1 VRNTYAAHDKC
12 KPDHPLRKVFKRSL
26 DFGFEMT
33 SIERTPV
40 LYYLEE
46 QILCEFIST
55 DNLYKIRDA
64 TGRRLEDIAEMLI
77 EGDVRLNAQSFE
89 REYLVHKH
97 IGDYTLF
104 MLGIFPEA
112 LNRRKGKEFILGSL
126 VIPQADMS
134 EHYELQGRRSYKI
147 ASAFTHKELF
157 LELSSH
163 YPLYRNVLT
172 LTRTYL
178 ESLRDREFLK
188 AKGII
193 GGTE

>member
-1 VRNTYAAHDKC
+1 MQHTTKIN
-12 KPDHPLRKVFKRSL
+12 PEHPLRKLFCRAL
-26 DFGFEMT
+26 DFGFE
-33 SIERTPV
+33 SIRFERTPV
-40 LYYLEE
+40 LYYIEE

-64 TGRRLEDIAEMLI
+64 AGRRLEDIADMLL
-77 EGDVRLNAQSFE
+77 EGDVRLNAQSFD

-126 VIPQADMS
+126 VIPEAEMS
-134 EHYELQGRRSYKI
+134 EHYELQGRRSYQI
-147 ASAFTHKELF
+147 ASAFTLKELF

-163 YPLYRNVLT
+163 YLLYRDVLT

-178 ESLRDREFLK
+178 ESVRNREFLK
-188 AKGII
+188 VKGII
-193 GGTE
+193 G

>member
-1 VRNTYAAHDKC
+1 MQHTTKVN
-12 KPDHPLRKVFKRSL
+12 PDHPLRKLFRRAL
-26 DFGFEMT
+26 YFGFE
-33 SIERTPV
+33 SNLIEPTPV

-55 DNLYKIRDA
+55 NHLYKIRDA
-64 TGRRLEDIAEMLI
+64 SGRRLEDIADMLL
-77 EGDVRLNAQSFE
+77 EGDVRLNAQSFD

-126 VIPQADMS
+126 VVPTADMS
-134 EHYELQGRRSYKI
+134 EHYQLQGRRSYQI
-147 ASAFTHKELF
+147 ASGFTHKELF

-163 YPLYRNVLT
+163 YLRYRDVLT

-178 ESLRDREFLK
+178 ESVRDREFLK

>member
-1 VRNTYAAHDKC
+1 MQRTRRIN
-12 KPDHPLRKVFKRSL
+12 PEHPLRKLFRKAL
-26 DFGFEMT
+26 DFGFEST
-33 SIERTPV
+33 RIERTSV

-46 QILCEFIST
+46 QILCEFIRT

-64 TGRRLEDIAEMLI
+64 AGRRLEDIADMLM
-77 EGDVRLNAQSFE
+77 EGDVRLNAKSFD

-112 LNRRKGKEFILGSL
+112 LNTRKGNEFILGSL
-126 VIPQADMS
+126 VIPEASMS
-134 EHYELQGRRSYKI
+134 EHYELQGRRSYQI

-157 LELSSH
+157 LELFSH
-163 YPLYRNVLT
+163 YLLYRDVLT

-178 ESLRDREFLK
+178 ESIRNREFLK
-188 AKGII
+188 AKGAILLA
-193 GGTE
+193 